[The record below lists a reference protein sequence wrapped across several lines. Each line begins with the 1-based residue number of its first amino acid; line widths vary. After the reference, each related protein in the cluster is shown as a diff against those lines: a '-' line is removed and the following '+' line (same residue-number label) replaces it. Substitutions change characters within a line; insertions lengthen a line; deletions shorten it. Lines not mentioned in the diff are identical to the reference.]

1 LFQAINYVMTSATI
15 YAGRELECPLEIE
28 KKTSLLVSSE
38 ATLPV

>member
-28 KKTSLLVSSE
+28 ILNIE
-38 ATLPV
+38 ALG